1 MRIIDIRSDTGTLPT
16 DKMRESMKMAIV
28 GDDVCKDDPTVN
40 LLEEKAAKITGKEA
54 ALFVPSGTFGN
65 QVSLLTHCN
74 RGDEVLLHDKSHII
88 QHEAGASAII
98 AGVQL
103 RAIDSVDGLMNLDE
117 LEEKIRKV
125 IDPHFPVTKLICLE
139 NALSNGKVLPLS
151 YMKNIYSLAKKY
163 NLKVHLDGARLFNA
177 AVSLGV
183 PVSDITKYTDSVTF
197 CLSKGLGAPIGSII
211 AGTKD
216 FIKKVLYN
224 RKIMGGGMRQVGVIA
239 APGIIAMEEMATRLS
254 DDHLNAKELA
264 TMINKL
270 PLVNVMTDY
279 LDINMVFFTIKQ
291 QVDEI
296 NMINFFKEHN
306 ILIYPPEE
314 GVFRFVT
321 NYGVKSEDIPY
332 IVNVLEKFLSK

>member
-16 DKMRESMKMAIV
+16 DKMREAMKKAVV

-40 LLEEKAAKITGKEA
+40 LLEKKAAKITGKQA

-103 RAIDSVDGLMNLDE
+103 RAIDSVDGLMDLNE
-117 LEEKIRKV
+117 LEYKIRKV
-125 IDPHFPVTKLICLE
+125 VDQHFPVTKLICLE

-151 YMKNIYSLAKKY
+151 YMKDTYDLAKKY
-163 NLKVHLDGARLFNA
+163 NIKVHLDGARLFNA
-177 AVSLGV
+177 AISLNV

-211 AGTKD
+211 AGTKE
-216 FIKKVLYN
+216 FINKAIYN
-224 RKIMGGGMRQVGVIA
+224 RKIMGGGMRQAGVIA
-239 APGIIAMEEMATRLS
+239 APGIIAMEEMVNRLS
-254 DDHLNAKELA
+254 EDHKNAKDLA
-264 TMINKL
+264 TLMNEL
-270 PLVNVMTDY
+270 PLVNIMTNY

-296 NMINFFKEHN
+296 KMVNFFKEYN

-314 GVFRFVT
+314 EVFRFVT